1 MNKLVYLFSVGHFTV
16 DWCQGA
22 IPALLPYF
30 IAHYDLSYQAA
41 ASLVFANVMVASVLQ
56 PLFGYLSDRVSKPW
70 FIPLGPL
77 CCGASMLWMCM
88 SSSYV
93 SLFAAAML
101 CGLGSSIFHPEGALM
116 VNRIAGGEKG
126 RALGCFSVGGNVG
139 FAAGPAAAG
148 FLVYVLGIEWMA
160 CFTVINTVIAAA
172 IFFVMPRAMAAAAD
186 FQKKEKQT
194 GQAPV
199 NRWGPFGVLSV
210 GIMAR
215 SMGFTLANTFIPIFW
230 ITVLG
235 ASEKEGA
242 GALSILFLTGACC
255 TYLGGVLADRFDM
268 RTIVRAA
275 FLLMVPALYFLV
287 NSRDVWT
294 ATALLVPAAV
304 SIFLQYSPMV
314 VLGQTYLAK
323 NAGFA
328 SGVTLGLST
337 TFGGLMAPLVGWAAD
352 QWGVA
357 AALQVLWMAGLAGL
371 LASLFLPKEEG

>member
-1 MNKLVYLFSVGHFTV
+1 MNKLVYLFSVGHFSV

-93 SLFAAAML
+93 SIFAAAML

-116 VNRIAGGEKG
+116 VNRLSGGEKG
-126 RALGCFSVGGNVG
+126 KALGSFSVGGNVG

-148 FLVYVLGIEWMA
+148 FFAYVMGIEWMA
-160 CFTVINTVIAAA
+160 VFTVINTVIAAA
-172 IFFVMPRAMAAAAD
+172 IFSCMPRALSIAAA
-186 FQKKEKQT
+186 FRKKEET
-194 GQAPV
+194 AGAV
-199 NRWGPFGVLSV
+199 RSNRWGAFGFLSV
-210 GIMAR
+210 GILAR
-215 SMGFTLANTFIPIFW
+215 SMGFTLSNTFIPIFW

-235 ASEKEGA
+235 ATETEGSN
-242 GALSILFLTGACC
+242 ALSLLFVVGACC
-255 TYLGGVLADRFDM
+255 TYVGGVLADKWDM

-275 FLLMVPALYFLV
+275 FLIMAPSMFFLAA
-287 NSRDVWT
+287 SRDAVT
-294 ATALLVPAAV
+294 ATILLVPAAL
-304 SIFLQYSPMV
+304 SIFLCYSPMV

-337 TFGGLMAPLVGWAAD
+337 TLGGWAAD

-357 AALQVLWMAGLAGL
+357 AALQVLLMAGLAGL
-371 LASLFLPKEEG
+371 ASSLFLPKK